1 METSRVGIVRGG
13 LTPAKARTVPNRM
26 VWVNGCG
33 CQRAYSYR
41 YCAADAEM
49 PVAFRSPRPSRPI
62 VLSVSVMTSRIAGY
76 VTRMSGGVEGALSD
90 GRPYPYKRQLARLP
104 CLKPFLE

>member
-13 LTPAKARTVPNRM
+13 LTPAKARAVPKRM
-26 VWVNGCG
+26 VRVNGFG

-41 YCAADAEM
+41 YRAADAEM
-49 PVAFRSPRPSRPI
+49 SVAFRSPRPSRPI

-76 VTRMSGGVEGALSD
+76 VTRMSGGVGGALSD
-90 GRPYPYKRQLARLP
+90 GRPYPYI
-104 CLKPFLE
+104 FV